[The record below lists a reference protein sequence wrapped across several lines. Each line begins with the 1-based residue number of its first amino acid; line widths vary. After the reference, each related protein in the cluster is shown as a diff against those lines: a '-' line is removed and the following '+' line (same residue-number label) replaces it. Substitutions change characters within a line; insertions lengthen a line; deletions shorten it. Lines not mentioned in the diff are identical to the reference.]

1 MYILLI
7 CVLGY
12 TTLWVYYRRAQKWQ
26 GKGVDWFGSSKVC
39 LALETVLGF
48 GVYFKSNM
56 SFYNTHFWVLG
67 FVFICFPFWKMAD
80 KMVCMKK
87 KLAWVLTLFIRMKV
101 GTFTWE
107 QIHYSWLHHGKKDGI
122 KSGFKNAGTT
132 QQHLPFAFND
142 AWVADG
148 EVMTWK
154 VRSLIRVMFAV
165 QMLQDNSVCE
175 KMLLENII
183 FSIL

>member
-1 MYILLI
+1 
-7 CVLGY
+7 
-12 TTLWVYYRRAQKWQ
+12 
-26 GKGVDWFGSSKVC
+26 
-39 LALETVLGF
+39 
-48 GVYFKSNM
+48 
-56 SFYNTHFWVLG
+56 
-67 FVFICFPFWKMAD
+67 
-80 KMVCMKK
+80 
-87 KLAWVLTLFIRMKV
+87 MKV

-165 QMLQDNSVCE
+165 QMLQDNSVWE